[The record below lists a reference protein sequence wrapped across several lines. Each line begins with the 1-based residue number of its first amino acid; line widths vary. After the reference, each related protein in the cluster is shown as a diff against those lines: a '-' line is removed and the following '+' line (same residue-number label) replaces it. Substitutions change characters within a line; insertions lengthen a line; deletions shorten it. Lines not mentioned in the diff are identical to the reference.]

1 MWNILKLLPIELV
14 NKDVFSFL
22 SLKSI
27 ALLERA
33 ACGRSSRPHLLHMIS
48 ECLPFHLPRHQQ
60 KNLSFMYWF
69 KRRNCKLQSFHLK
82 LPVHRRNSELDLTVV
97 ESIELEIESDV
108 SLEDISIINNVE
120 IGNKILKLVITGT
133 QNLEIMER
141 IGQITP
147 NVKKLYIEEFTNS
160 NEWLTVDLIANWS
173 IEEIYL
179 CDTSIDTSVLVQLI
193 SMSSNLKLFRKNRGK
208 CCSESVMRA
217 LVQHCPQLTTMSW
230 CDDDDD
236 DDDDDA
242 GDDDHA
248 DLFTLQALLTLSD
261 STLPLEEVGIVPR
274 IPDIPTADL
283 PRCRHTLSKMQHLV
297 TTQLFGRPDLPSF
310 MSCFTELTYLTL
322 DINDDNA
329 YIPVIAQYCKKLR
342 SIQIT
347 LTGNTTVENIVL
359 LCSVNPE
366 LQKLNIFSKLDCT
379 DDIIIGISQL
389 CPHLRCIG
397 LWQVIT
403 ITDRTILA
411 ISEHC
416 PMLEELDIG
425 RSLLVTESAI
435 LQLCQRCERMRLL
448 TVARQSLSV
457 SAYKEI
463 QNSRYVY
470 IILR

>member
-160 NEWLTVDLIANWS
+160 NEWLTVDLIANWN

-193 SMSSNLKLFRKNRGK
+193 SMSSNLKLFSQLGDTY
-208 CCSESVMRA
+208 CSESVMRA
-217 LVQHCPQLTTMSW
+217 LVQHCPQLTTMIW
-230 CDDDDD
+230 CDFEDYYDDDYYN
-236 DDDDDA
+236 
-242 GDDDHA
+242 A
-248 DLFTLQALLTLSD
+248 DSFTLQALLTLSD
-261 STLPLEEVGIVPR
+261 STLPLEDVSINPR
-274 IPDIPTADL
+274 IPDIPPADL
-283 PRCRHTLSKMQHLV
+283 PRCKHALSKIHTLN
-297 TTQLFGRPDLPSF
+297 TEQLLGRPDLPSF
-310 MSCFTELTYLTL
+310 MSCFTELTCLLFDTL
-322 DINDDNA
+322 NDNA
-329 YIPVIAQYCKKLR
+329 YIPYIAQHCKKLHNMYFKAA
-342 SIQIT
+342 S
-347 LTGNTTVENIVL
+347 NASAENIAL
-359 LCSVNPE
+359 LCSINPE
-366 LQKLNIFSKLDCT
+366 LQILTILVELDCT
-379 DDIIIGISQL
+379 DDIIVGIAESCPQL
-389 CPHLRCIG
+389 RTFSYRSVNYL
-397 LWQVIT
+397 
-403 ITDRTILA
+403 TDIAVLA
-411 ISEHC
+411 LSEHC

-425 RSLLVTESAI
+425 CSLAVTESAI
-435 LQLCQRCERMRLL
+435 LQLVQHCKGLKQL

-457 SAYKEI
+457 TACKEI
-463 QNSRYVY
+463 QSSSRYVY